1 MNPLLL
7 GFAAALFFL
16 LRKKPTAATTT
27 TTAPGSGTSFAVPLG
42 PPIPTNQPGGAGTP
56 QGQQVV
62 LLNAIL
68 ANKLP
73 CMDPAGK
80 ARVFDIKQ
88 MEKELNRLQGLLND
102 ESQRAQPD
110 EAYILQISQDYELVN
125 RAMKAAAVIH
135 LQKCQKY
142 FDDFSKRPGSNT
154 GQTSI
159 TTATNVRQAP

>member
-16 LRKKPTAATTT
+16 LRKKKPTTT

-42 PPIPTNQPGGAGTP
+42 PPIPTNQPGGSGTP

-159 TTATNVRQAP
+159 TTAQQTRGSL

>member
-1 MNPLLL
+1 MRLLL
-7 GFAAALFFL
+7 AMRSL
-16 LRKKPTAATTT
+16 K
-27 TTAPGSGTSFAVPLG
+27 
-42 PPIPTNQPGGAGTP
+42 
-56 QGQQVV
+56 V
-62 LLNAIL
+62 LLNAVL

-73 CMDPAGK
+73 CIDPAGK
-80 ARVFDIKQ
+80 NRVFDIKQ

>member
-1 MNPLLL
+1 
-7 GFAAALFFL
+7 
-16 LRKKPTAATTT
+16 
-27 TTAPGSGTSFAVPLG
+27 
-42 PPIPTNQPGGAGTP
+42 
-56 QGQQVV
+56 
-62 LLNAIL
+62 
-68 ANKLP
+68 
-73 CMDPAGK
+73 MDPAGK

-88 MEKELNRLQGLLND
+88 MEKELNRLQGLIND

-125 RAMKAAAVIH
+125 RAMKAAGVIH

-159 TTATNVRQAP
+159 TTAQQARN

>member
-7 GFAAALFFL
+7 GLAAALFFL
-16 LRKKPTAATTT
+16 IRKKPTAATTT

-42 PPIPTNQPGGAGTP
+42 PPIPTNQPGGSGTP

-62 LLNAIL
+62 LLNAVL

-80 ARVFDIKQ
+80 ARVFDIKE
-88 MEKELNRLQGLLND
+88 MNKERVRLQQAMD
-102 ESQRAQPD
+102 EESQRQQPD
-110 EAYILQISQDYELVN
+110 EAYILQLSRDLAIITQALQN
-125 RAMKAAAVIH
+125 AGVIH

-159 TTATNVRQAP
+159 TTAQQTRN

>member
-1 MNPLLL
+1 MNPLVLV
-7 GFAAALFFL
+7 GAAVLFFL
-16 LRKKPTAATTT
+16 LRKKPTTTT

-62 LLNAIL
+62 LLNAVL

-80 ARVFDIKQ
+80 QRVFDIKQ

-110 EAYILQISQDYELVN
+110 EAYILQISQDYELLN
-125 RAMKAAAVIH
+125 RAMKSAAVIH

-142 FDDFSKRPGSNT
+142 FDDFSKRPGNAPT

-159 TTATNVRQAP
+159 TTAQQTRGTL

>member
-1 MNPLLL
+1 MNPLVIA
-7 GFAAALFFL
+7 GAVVLFFL
-16 LRKKPTAATTT
+16 LRKKPPTT

-42 PPIPTNQPGGAGTP
+42 PPIPTNQPGGSGTP

-62 LLNAIL
+62 LLNAVL

-73 CMDPAGK
+73 CIDPNGK
-80 ARVFDIKQ
+80 QRVFDIKQ

>member
-1 MNPLLL
+1 MNPLFL
-7 GFAAALFFL
+7 GLAAALFFL
-16 LRKKPTAATTT
+16 LRKKTTTTT

-42 PPIPTNQPGGAGTP
+42 PPIPTNQPGGSGTP

-62 LLNAIL
+62 LLNAVL

-80 ARVFDIKQ
+80 ARVFDIKE
-88 MEKELNRLQGLLND
+88 MEKELSRLQRLMD
-102 ESQRAQPD
+102 EESQRAQPD
-110 EAYILQISQDYELVN
+110 EAYILQISQQYAPLYN
-125 RAMKAAAVIH
+125 AMKAAAVIH

-159 TTATNVRQAP
+159 TTAQQTRN

>member
-16 LRKKPTAATTT
+16 LRKKKPTTT

-110 EAYILQISQDYELVN
+110 EVYIAQLSTDYNNLWN
-125 RAMKAAAVIH
+125 QLKAGSADHAA
-135 LQKCQKY
+135 KCQKY

>member
-1 MNPLLL
+1 MNPLVLV
-7 GFAAALFFL
+7 GAVALFFL
-16 LRKKPTAATTT
+16 LRKKPPTTT
-27 TTAPGSGTSFAVPLG
+27 TTAPGSGSSFAVPLG
-42 PPIPTNQPGGAGTP
+42 PPIPTNQPGGSGTP

-62 LLNAIL
+62 LLNAVL

-73 CMDPAGK
+73 CIDPAGK
-80 ARVFDIKQ
+80 QRVFDIKQ

-110 EAYILQISQDYELVN
+110 EAYILKISQDYELLN
-125 RAMKAAAVIH
+125 RAMKSAAVIH

-142 FDDFSKRPGSNT
+142 FDDFSKRAGSNT

-159 TTATNVRQAP
+159 TTAQQTRTSL

>member
-7 GFAAALFFL
+7 GLAAALFFL
-16 LRKKPTAATTT
+16 IRKKPTAATIT

-42 PPIPTNQPGGAGTP
+42 PPIPTNQPGGSGTP

-62 LLNAIL
+62 LLNAVL

-80 ARVFDIKQ
+80 ARVFDIKE
-88 MEKELNRLQGLLND
+88 MNKERVRLQQAMD
-102 ESQRAQPD
+102 EESQRQQPD
-110 EAYILQISQDYELVN
+110 EAYILQLSRDLAIITQALQNAS
-125 RAMKAAAVIH
+125 VIH

-159 TTATNVRQAP
+159 TTAQQTRN

>member
-1 MNPLLL
+1 MNPLVLV
-7 GFAAALFFL
+7 GAAVLFFL
-16 LRKKPTAATTT
+16 LRKKPTTTT

-62 LLNAIL
+62 LLNAVL

-80 ARVFDIKQ
+80 QPVFFNKQ

-110 EAYILQISQDYELVN
+110 EAYILQISQDYELLN
-125 RAMKAAAVIH
+125 RAMKSAAVIH

-142 FDDFSKRPGSNT
+142 FDDFSKRPGNAPT

-159 TTATNVRQAP
+159 TTAQQTRGTL

>member
-1 MNPLLL
+1 MNPLVLA
-7 GFAAALFFL
+7 GAVVLFFL
-16 LRKKPTAATTT
+16 LRKKPPTTPP
-27 TTAPGSGTSFAVPLG
+27 PG
-42 PPIPTNQPGGAGTP
+42 QPGPGTKTP
-56 QGQQVV
+56 QGQLVI
-62 LLNAIL
+62 LTNAVL

-73 CMDPAGK
+73 CIDPAGK

-110 EAYILQISQDYELVN
+110 EAYILKISQDYELLY
-125 RAMKAAAVIH
+125 RAMKSAAVIH

>member
-1 MNPLLL
+1 MNPLVL
-7 GFAAALFFL
+7 GIAAALFFL
-16 LRKKPTAATTT
+16 LRKKPTTTT
-27 TTAPGSGTSFAVPLG
+27 TTTTPGSGTSFAIPLG

-62 LLNAIL
+62 LLNAVL

-110 EAYILQISQDYELVN
+110 EAYILKISQDYELLN
-125 RAMKAAAVIH
+125 RAMKSAAVIH

-142 FDDFSKRPGSNT
+142 FDDFSKRPGSTT

>member
-1 MNPLLL
+1 MNPLFL
-7 GFAAALFFL
+7 GLAAALFFL
-16 LRKKPTAATTT
+16 LRKKTTTT

-42 PPIPTNQPGGAGTP
+42 PPIPTNQPGGSGTP

-62 LLNAIL
+62 LLNAVL

-80 ARVFDIKQ
+80 NRVFDIKQ
-88 MEKELNRLQGLLND
+88 MEKELLRLQMLMD
-102 ESQRAQPD
+102 EESQRAQPD
-110 EAYILQISQDYELVN
+110 EAYILQISQQYAPLYN
-125 RAMKAAAVIH
+125 AMKAAAVIH

-159 TTATNVRQAP
+159 TTAQQTRN

>member
-1 MNPLLL
+1 MNPLVIA
-7 GFAAALFFL
+7 GAVVLFFL
-16 LRKKPTAATTT
+16 LRKKPPTT

-42 PPIPTNQPGGAGTP
+42 PPIPTNQPGGSGTP

-62 LLNAIL
+62 LLNAVL

-73 CMDPAGK
+73 CIDPNGK
-80 ARVFDIKQ
+80 QRVFDIKQ

-102 ESQRAQPD
+102 ENQRAQPD
-110 EAYILQISQDYELVN
+110 EAYILKISQDYELVN
-125 RAMKAAAVIH
+125 RAMKNAAVIH

-142 FDDFSKRPGSNT
+142 FDDFSKRPGNAPT

-159 TTATNVRQAP
+159 TTAQQSRGSL

>member
-1 MNPLLL
+1 MNPLVIF
-7 GFAAALFFL
+7 GAVALFFL
-16 LRKKPTAATTT
+16 LRKKPPTT

-42 PPIPTNQPGGAGTP
+42 PPISTNQPGGSGTP

-62 LLNAIL
+62 LLNAVL

-73 CMDPAGK
+73 CIDPAGK
-80 ARVFDIKQ
+80 QRVFDIKQ

-110 EAYILQISQDYELVN
+110 EAYILKISQDYELLN
-125 RAMKAAAVIH
+125 RAMKGAAVIH

-142 FDDFSKRPGSNT
+142 FDDFSKRPGNAPGS
-154 GQTSI
+154 GQPI
-159 TTATNVRQAP
+159 TTAQQTRGSL

>member
-1 MNPLLL
+1 
-7 GFAAALFFL
+7 
-16 LRKKPTAATTT
+16 
-27 TTAPGSGTSFAVPLG
+27 
-42 PPIPTNQPGGAGTP
+42 
-56 QGQQVV
+56 
-62 LLNAIL
+62 
-68 ANKLP
+68 
-73 CMDPAGK
+73 
-80 ARVFDIKQ
+80 

-110 EAYILQISQDYELVN
+110 EAYILKISQDYELLN
-125 RAMKAAAVIH
+125 RAMKSAAVIH

>member
-16 LRKKPTAATTT
+16 LRKKKPTTT
-27 TTAPGSGTSFAVPLG
+27 TTTTPGSGTSFAVPLG

-73 CMDPAGK
+73 CIDPAGK

-110 EAYILQISQDYELVN
+110 EAYILQISQDYELLN

>member
-16 LRKKPTAATTT
+16 LRKKKPTTPTP
-27 TTAPGSGTSFAVPLG
+27 APGSGTSFAVPLG

>member
-1 MNPLLL
+1 MNPLVLV
-7 GFAAALFFL
+7 GAAVLFFL
-16 LRKKPTAATTT
+16 LRKKKPTTT

-88 MEKELNRLQGLLND
+88 MEKELNRLQGLIND

-125 RAMKAAAVIH
+125 RAMKAAGVIH

-159 TTATNVRQAP
+159 TTAQQARN

>member
-7 GFAAALFFL
+7 GLAAALFFL
-16 LRKKPTAATTT
+16 LRKKTTTTTTT

-42 PPIPTNQPGGAGTP
+42 PPIPTNQPGGSGTP

-62 LLNAIL
+62 LLNAVL

-80 ARVFDIKQ
+80 NRVFDIKQ
-88 MEKELNRLQGLLND
+88 MEKELMRLQMLMD
-102 ESQRAQPD
+102 EESQRAQPD
-110 EAYILQISQDYELVN
+110 EAYILQISQQYAPLYN
-125 RAMKAAAVIH
+125 AMKAAAVIH

-159 TTATNVRQAP
+159 TTAQQTRN

>member
-1 MNPLLL
+1 
-7 GFAAALFFL
+7 
-16 LRKKPTAATTT
+16 
-27 TTAPGSGTSFAVPLG
+27 
-42 PPIPTNQPGGAGTP
+42 
-56 QGQQVV
+56 
-62 LLNAIL
+62 
-68 ANKLP
+68 
-73 CMDPAGK
+73 MDPAGK

-110 EAYILQISQDYELVN
+110 EAYILQISQDYELLN
-125 RAMKAAAVIH
+125 RAMKSAAVIH

-142 FDDFSKRPGSNT
+142 FDYFSKRPGSNT

>member
-7 GFAAALFFL
+7 GLAAALFFL
-16 LRKKPTAATTT
+16 IRKKPTAATTT

-42 PPIPTNQPGGAGTP
+42 PPIPTNQPGGSGTP

-62 LLNAIL
+62 LLNAVL

-80 ARVFDIKQ
+80 ARVFDIKE
-88 MEKELNRLQGLLND
+88 MNKERVRLQQAMD
-102 ESQRAQPD
+102 EESQRQQPD
-110 EAYILQISQDYELVN
+110 EAYILQLSNDLAIITQALQNAS
-125 RAMKAAAVIH
+125 VIH

-142 FDDFSKRPGSNT
+142 FDDFSKRPGNAPT

-159 TTATNVRQAP
+159 TTAQQVRN

>member
-16 LRKKPTAATTT
+16 LRKKKPTTT
-27 TTAPGSGTSFAVPLG
+27 TTTTPGSGTSFAVPLG

-73 CMDPAGK
+73 CIDPAGK

-110 EAYILQISQDYELVN
+110 EAYILKISQDYELVN

-159 TTATNVRQAP
+159 TTAQQARN